1 MTYSGYLRLGE
12 TEIINNQRAYE
23 HARHGVCS
31 RSLELL
37 DDPSWQETHVW
48 LGEDR
53 PVTPAATG
61 APWYDPGEPASAE
74 FGGVYATSIG
84 NLATTTLE
92 QDVTEGTG
100 DGGSALARR
109 FPTRVMPVECALF
122 ASSSRGLQYGLR
134 WLTRSLLSEGCGGSA
149 EPRDMLFLEASPE
162 HLQWEQPADTME
174 RVALVT
180 RQLTRVLVTS
190 APEVTEWA
198 GSSMLRGDGGACTAL
213 VEFEL
218 TALVP
223 RIWRSPVVLLQPQ
236 GLRYGEQ
243 ISTRFQELA
252 PDGSCPAQCEDD
264 DGVLV
269 DPLVG
274 PMWALPRPAAPGAD
288 IGCQLLDSRRSLFTI
303 QEHMIPLA
311 GEMLPTVTIRTAG
324 REERNIRIRWA
335 RGLVTDDGAALD
347 CQTVGEAMVTYL
359 PPEAVLVLDGRSGTA
374 VVHTED
380 GRELDATP
388 VTVGRAGGPWRAPV
402 LRCGAPYTVV
412 IDADVPTRA
421 TVEVTGVT
429 GEF

>member
-1 MTYSGYLRLGE
+1 M
-12 TEIINNQRAYE
+12 
-23 HARHGVCS
+23 
-31 RSLELL
+31 
-37 DDPSWQETHVW
+37 
-48 LGEDR
+48 
-53 PVTPAATG
+53 
-61 APWYDPGEPASAE
+61 
-74 FGGVYATSIG
+74 
-84 NLATTTLE
+84 
-92 QDVTEGTG
+92 
-100 DGGSALARR
+100 
-109 FPTRVMPVECALF
+109 
-122 ASSSRGLQYGLR
+122 
-134 WLTRSLLSEGCGGSA
+134 
-149 EPRDMLFLEASPE
+149 
-162 HLQWEQPADTME
+162 
-174 RVALVT
+174 
-180 RQLTRVLVTS
+180 
-190 APEVTEWA
+190 
-198 GSSMLRGDGGACTAL
+198 
-213 VEFEL
+213 
-218 TALVP
+218 
-223 RIWRSPVVLLQPQ
+223 
-236 GLRYGEQ
+236 
-243 ISTRFQELA
+243 
-252 PDGSCPAQCEDD
+252 
-264 DGVLV
+264 LV